1 MKGEL
6 YDFYILHHKKY
17 KENSL
22 LVSIFT
28 RDFGKLTAIIRVSKK
43 QTNIFQPLV
52 HLRGE
57 ISIAKKESSL
67 SRVYNIDFVEMFYK
81 QSYINL
87 LSLQY
92 MNELMYILLNYSY
105 QDDILF
111 DKYDFI
117 LRNISDDNY
126 RHLLRIFELQILESL
141 GQGIYVDV
149 DTNGEDIIL
158 DDYYQMVNFDFRK
171 SHANASN
178 SIKGSTLTKINSSPL
193 TWDKDDLRVISG
205 IIRINIDRVLS
216 GKKLQS
222 RKLLIDYLNL
232 K

>member
-1 MKGEL
+1 MISTYFIIKN
-6 YDFYILHHKKY
+6 IKR
-17 KENSL
+17 NSL

-92 MNELMYILLNYSY
+92 MNELMYLLLNYSY

-117 LRNISDDNY
+117 LKNINDDNY
-126 RHLLRIFELQILESL
+126 RYLLRIFELQILDSL
-141 GQGIYVDV
+141 GQGIYSDV
-149 DTNGEDIIL
+149 DTSGDEIITGE
-158 DDYYQMVNFDFRK
+158 YYQTVDMGFRK
-171 SHANASN
+171 CYKNDLN
-178 SIKGSTLTKINSSPL
+178 SIAGEILSKINISPL
-193 TWDKDDLRVISG
+193 SWDQNDLRVISKVT
-205 IIRINIDRVLS
+205 RINIDKVLA

-232 K
+232 N

>member
-87 LSLQY
+87 L
-92 MNELMYILLNYSY
+92 
-105 QDDILF
+105 
-111 DKYDFI
+111 
-117 LRNISDDNY
+117 
-126 RHLLRIFELQILESL
+126 
-141 GQGIYVDV
+141 
-149 DTNGEDIIL
+149 
-158 DDYYQMVNFDFRK
+158 
-171 SHANASN
+171 
-178 SIKGSTLTKINSSPL
+178 
-193 TWDKDDLRVISG
+193 
-205 IIRINIDRVLS
+205 
-216 GKKLQS
+216 
-222 RKLLIDYLNL
+222 
-232 K
+232 